1 MIVRVW
7 GTVDSMEVEFTPIP
21 ERPGYWEGYCPYKP
35 GMTEVD
41 VKIWAETDKGGR
53 GELECTV
60 QVQFHAH
67 TMAHL
72 ILLPYVAHLLDVYQ
86 IEVCPERYIS
96 HLSGCGKVVE

>member
-41 VKIWAETDKGGR
+41 VKIWAENDKGACGH
-53 GELECTV
+53 LQCTV
-60 QVQFHAH
+60 QVHYHVHA
-67 TMAHL
+67 MARL
-72 ILLPYVAHLLDVYQ
+72 VLLPYVAKLLQLHDV
-86 IEVCPERYIS
+86 R
-96 HLSGCGKVVE
+96 VVKKSYNAKLAGIGGT